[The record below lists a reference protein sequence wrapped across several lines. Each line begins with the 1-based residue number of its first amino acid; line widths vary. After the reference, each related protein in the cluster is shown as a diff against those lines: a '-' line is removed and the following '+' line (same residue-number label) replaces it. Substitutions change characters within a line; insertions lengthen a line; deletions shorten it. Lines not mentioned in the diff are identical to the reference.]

1 MQLNI
6 YVPKEKERV
15 LIQLDALSRD
25 LGRPKN
31 EIVLMALEQY
41 LGSTPR
47 RAELG
52 TYPTKTVGQLS
63 RKDIYGDRW
72 RS

>member
-1 MQLNI
+1 MARVGGLRMQLNI

-31 EIVLMALEQY
+31 EIVLMALE
-41 LGSTPR
+41 
-47 RAELG
+47 
-52 TYPTKTVGQLS
+52 
-63 RKDIYGDRW
+63 
-72 RS
+72 